1 MVCGEN
7 WNEIV
12 NIQKLSLSSRRDWS
26 NQSHLFVGELDKESQ
41 KVSCCEPAVP
51 QNRLSNIW
59 EIFRYFQNLKEIRN
73 KIQENNRASIWK
85 TISIK
90 CNFSL
95 FLRSKP
101 LFSFFIILSTEVGE
115 EFYWVR
121 WMVKVVSQLIS
132 KNLWKFG
139 DWWSRLNQWISQFL
153 SQGSFGYQERKFCF
167 ITVADMNLCSQK
179 MIRKIQICSIPSSR

>member
-95 FLRSKP
+95 FLRSQPFFYQLYLCIDLVLSCKVVWNSWKKLWQKSLKI
-101 LFSFFIILSTEVGE
+101 LFLYYTFNRSWRGILLGSLDGQSCLSTN
-115 EFYWVR
+115 
-121 WMVKVVSQLIS
+121 I
-132 KNLWKFG
+132 
-139 DWWSRLNQWISQFL
+139 
-153 SQGSFGYQERKFCF
+153 QES
-167 ITVADMNLCSQK
+167 L
-179 MIRKIQICSIPSSR
+179 KIWGLVIQA